1 MVLPS
6 RPVHYLAPMVAFAAI
21 ILLLF
26 HLLVFPTPTSP
37 FPTTTSNS
45 TTKTLTLIPKA
56 KHPFTDLIS
65 AYSQPDRMP
74 TLQGRQQV
82 EAQLLLFFDP
92 RTRGGSDCAG
102 VGGGA
107 RQRAGQGWTW
117 IPTTSTTSTPA
128 AAGSPASTTSTP
140 AAAGSPASVPSPVLA
155 DRPNELLF

>member
-37 FPTTTSNS
+37 FPTTTSTS

-56 KHPFTDLIS
+56 KPLHRSHLRVLPMGR
-65 AYSQPDRMP
+65 PDRMP

-82 EAQLLLFFDP
+82 EAQLRLFFDP
-92 RTRGGSDCAG
+92 RTRGGFRLRG
-102 VGGGA
+102 RWGGA

-117 IPTTSTTSTPA
+117 IPTTSTPA

-140 AAAGSPASVPSPVLA
+140 ATAGSPASVPSPFLA
-155 DRPNELLF
+155 DGPN